1 MRYLYIP
8 LVWDNVIWERY
19 LVVKVFAPYRY
30 PNLVLPLT
38 TWIDK
43 FFKLIACSTHYRS
56 WVGGRGSKERNMVS
70 CFLLSCEF
78 YFGRNRKRK
87 LKKRSLC
94 NLFNTLL
101 DISVAVVSLRPF
113 WVRFSPC
120 LISVDFG
127 NRARTNV

>member
-1 MRYLYIP
+1 MRF
-8 LVWDNVIWERY
+8 VWDNVIWERC
-19 LVVKVFAPYRY
+19 LVVEVCAPYRY
-30 PNLVLPLT
+30 PILVPPLT

-43 FFKLIACSTHYRS
+43 FFKLIACPTHYRS
-56 WVGGRGSKERNMVS
+56 WVAGRGSKERNMVS
-70 CFLLSCEF
+70 SCFLLSYEL
-78 YFGRNRKRK
+78 YFGRNRKRI

-101 DISVAVVSLRPF
+101 DISVAAVVSLRPF

-127 NRARTNV
+127 NRSSTNV